1 MLDVNMVIVTN
12 IQTELEK
19 GNKKQTD
26 LAEVIGVSGQAMS
39 EIMNGTRAINAVE
52 LYKVSEYLH
61 VPMDTLIKMPEK
73 MMDTNVIHTLISRV
87 KTEEARKGIRLADEL
102 SDMILFHIRVYENGK
117 RMEQS
122 WEGKR

>member
-52 LYKVSEYLH
+52 LYKISEYLH

-73 MMDTNVIHTLISRV
+73 NDGHKCDSYVDKPREDRGSKERNP
-87 KTEEARKGIRLADEL
+87 ACG
-102 SDMILFHIRVYENGK
+102 
-117 RMEQS
+117 
-122 WEGKR
+122 